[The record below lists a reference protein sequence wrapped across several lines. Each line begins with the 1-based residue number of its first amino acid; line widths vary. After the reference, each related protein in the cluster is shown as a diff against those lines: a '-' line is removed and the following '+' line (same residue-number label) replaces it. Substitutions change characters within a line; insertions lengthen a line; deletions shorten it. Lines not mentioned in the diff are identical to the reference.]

1 MYNITLNLT
10 FSDHKLSE
18 ETIHTLLDRLEKAD
32 DIKKL
37 TVQVSKRGLDIVKT
51 VLTLAQICKK
61 YSCDFQIDYFEGN
74 SYSGV
79 FISSQIIYINNEQQV
94 IYG

>member
-1 MYNITLNLT
+1 MYNIILNLT

-18 ETIHTLLDRLEKAD
+18 ETIHELLDRLEKAD

-51 VLTLAQICKK
+51 VLTLAHICKK

-79 FISSQIIYINNEQQV
+79 FVESQKVYRDNEQQA